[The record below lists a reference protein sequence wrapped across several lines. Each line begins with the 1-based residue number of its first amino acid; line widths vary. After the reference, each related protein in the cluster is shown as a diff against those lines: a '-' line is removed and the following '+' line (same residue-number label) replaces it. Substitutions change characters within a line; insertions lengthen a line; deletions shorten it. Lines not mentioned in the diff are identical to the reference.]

1 MLTPFETP
9 GHALTKIAERMG
21 DVEALVFP
29 SSNTRLTF
37 ADWDRKATVLAR
49 AFLDLG
55 LRPRD
60 HLAVLAETRAEW
72 PILQIAAVRA
82 GLVLVPLNT
91 HYRRDDL
98 AYALEH
104 SEAKGLILSR
114 RFRSNEYLANV
125 ETLRRNL
132 PKLEHVIALVQ
143 SEGYPSYDD
152 LMERGRRV
160 SIPLPT
166 VKATDVAAILYTS
179 GTTGFPKGAQLTH
192 LGMLAN
198 AFGTA
203 QRLGL
208 QKGDRWTSIIPL
220 FHCAGCIMNL
230 LGTLQYGA
238 CYVGVPAFDPVEMFR
253 VIESERCTFLSG
265 VPTSYLAM
273 LTHPQRAEFDLSTLR
288 AGTCGGADVDPVVL
302 QRCVDE
308 FPMPG
313 LIQVYGQ
320 TEASTVITAPYAS
333 DPDRIETSG
342 FPLPGCEVR
351 ITDVV
356 SGATLDNEQVGQIEA
371 RGPMV
376 MRGYFRMP
384 DASREALTEEH
395 WLKTGDV
402 GFVRRDGKL
411 IIAGGR
417 LKDMI
422 IRGGEN
428 IYPVE
433 IEQLLSTHPAVV
445 QSAVFGVADTYYGEK
460 VAAAIRLSGSATA
473 KQLTAFCSD
482 RIARF
487 KIPAIYYRVDSFPLN
502 ASGKIRKIDLRD
514 MAAKGTLEI
523 LE

>member
-9 GHALTKIAERMG
+9 GHALTKIAQRIG
-21 DVEALVFP
+21 DSEALVFP
-29 SSNTRLTF
+29 SSGTRLTF
-37 ADWDRKATVLAR
+37 SDWDKEANALAR

-55 LRPRD
+55 LQRHD
-60 HLAVLAETRAEW
+60 HLAVLAENRVEW
-72 PILQIAAVRA
+72 PVVQIAAARA

-104 SEAKGLILSR
+104 SEAKGLILSP
-114 RFRSNEYLANV
+114 RFRSNEYLANL
-125 ETLRRNL
+125 ETLRPNL
-132 PKLEHVIALVQ
+132 PKLEHVIVLDQTAEYLSYSDLV
-143 SEGYPSYDD
+143 
-152 LMERGRRV
+152 ERGRQLPI
-160 SIPLPT
+160 SLPT
-166 VKATDVAAILYTS
+166 VKAADIAAILYTS

-203 QRLGL
+203 ERLGL
-208 QKGDRWTSIIPL
+208 RERDRWTSIIPL
-220 FHCAGCIMNL
+220 FHCAGCILNL

-238 CYVGVPAFDPVEMFR
+238 CYVGVPVFDPVEMFR

-273 LTHPQRAEFDLSTLR
+273 LTHPQRGEFDLKTLR
-288 AGTCGGADVDPVVL
+288 GGTCGGADIDPVVL
-302 QRCVDE
+302 RRCVDE
-308 FPMPG
+308 FPIPG

-320 TEASTVITAPYAS
+320 TEASTVVTAPHFT
-333 DPDRIETSG
+333 DPERIETSG
-342 FPLPGCEVR
+342 SPLPGCEVR
-351 ITDVV
+351 ITDVIT
-356 SGATLDNEQVGQIEA
+356 GAVLNHEEVGQIET

-376 MRGYFRMP
+376 MRGYFKMP
-384 DASREALTEEH
+384 GASQETLTEKN

-402 GFVRRDGKL
+402 GFVRNDGKL
-411 IIAGGR
+411 IVAGGR

-433 IEQLLSTHPAVV
+433 IEKLLGSHPAVA
-445 QSAVFGVADTYYGEK
+445 QSAVFGLADTYYGEK
-460 VAAAIRLSGSATA
+460 VAAAVRLSSSVTA
-473 KQLTAFCSD
+473 DQLTKFCSD

-487 KIPAIYYRVDSFPLN
+487 KIPAIYYRVDGFPLN
-502 ASGKIRKIDLRD
+502 ASGKIRKIDLRE
-514 MAAKGTLEI
+514 MAAKDTLEI
-523 LE
+523 LR